1 MCVMTLQEVDI
12 RFGGNMRGRSVTTQT
27 PVLSP
32 MYLYR
37 HTATI
42 PLGGLPPDTV
52 VEYRYGSDAAGWSEQ
67 RQFHVAPAPGI
78 RPGEPPVR

>member
-1 MCVMTLQEVDI
+1 MTLQEVDI
-12 RFGGNMRGRSVTTQT
+12 CFGGNMRGTSVTTQA

-32 MYLYR
+32 MYLYS

-78 RPGEPPVR
+78 RPGEPPLR